1 MHLDVLPGA
10 DPLCEYGWS
19 QQVAERFADSDIQ
32 GIPGRIVRSG
42 RGLGE
47 AVTSAGSLRVRASG
61 HHVCTGDWVIVRGP
75 ASDGD
80 TIGTVYAV
88 LPRTGAIRRADASGR
103 SEEQVLAANVDTVVV
118 TVAADTVDLGRVE
131 RLLALGWD
139 SGAQPLV
146 ALTKVDLA
154 TEPVLERVVAL
165 APGASVVEVCAPD
178 GSGLGELRD
187 RIHGTVVFLGSSG
200 AGKSTLVNALCGRD
214 LQATAP
220 VRQGDGKGRHTT
232 TDREMFPLGDG
243 MTLIDTPGLRGVGV
257 WDAGAGIAAAFPEI
271 DELAQHCR
279 FADCAHETEPGCA
292 VRAAVECGDLDA
304 RRVESHRKL
313 RRENEWMAARADAR
327 LRHERTREAKVM
339 SRAIRAYFR
348 DR

>member
-1 MHLDVLPGA
+1 MHLDALSGA
-10 DPLCEYGWS
+10 DPLYAYGWS
-19 QQVAERFADSDIQ
+19 QQVAELFADSDIH
-32 GIPGRIVRSG
+32 GIPGRVVRAG
-42 RGLGE
+42 RGHSE
-47 AVTSAGSLRVRASG
+47 VVTSAGPWRVRASG
-61 HHVCTGDWVIVRGP
+61 HHVCTGDWVLVRGP

-80 TIGTVYAV
+80 TIGTVCAV

-118 TVAADTVDLGRVE
+118 TVAVDTLDLGRVE

-146 ALTKVDLA
+146 ALTKIDLA
-154 TEPVLERVVAL
+154 TESVLEGVVAL
-165 APGASVVEVCAPD
+165 APGADVVEVCAPD
-178 GSGLGELRD
+178 GSGLGELHD
-187 RIHGTVVFLGSSG
+187 RIHGTVVFVGSSG
-200 AGKSTLVNALCGRD
+200 AGKSTLVNALCGRN

-220 VRQGDGKGRHTT
+220 VRQGDGKGWHTT

-243 MTLIDTPGLRGVGV
+243 VTLVDTPGLRGVGM
-257 WDAGAGIAAAFPEI
+257 WDAGTGIAAAFPEI

-279 FADCAHETEPGCA
+279 FADCVHETEPGCA

-313 RRENEWMAARADAR
+313 QRENERIAARSDAR
-327 LRHERTREAKVM
+327 LRHERTREIKMM
-339 SRAIRAYFR
+339 SRAIRAYYR